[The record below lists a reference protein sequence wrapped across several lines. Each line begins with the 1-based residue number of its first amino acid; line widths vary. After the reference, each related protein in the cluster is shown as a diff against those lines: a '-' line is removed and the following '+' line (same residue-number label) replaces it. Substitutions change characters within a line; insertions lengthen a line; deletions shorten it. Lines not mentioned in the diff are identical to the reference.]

1 LNYLAHAY
9 LSPDDDLVLMG
20 NVWGDLLKPRDFPDL
35 PDAMMRGVLLH
46 RHIDQFTDNHLHVAA
61 IRDLLRPDQGKYTPV
76 VADVLMDFILSRH
89 WDRYHPQPLADYC
102 AKRYAIVEEHFDLVP
117 VAYQPRVRR
126 MLDNRWLESCDSRER
141 MGHTLSMLG
150 RRATFDNV
158 IARAL
163 EPYDRHAGEIDR
175 RFLAFFDDLRAEV
188 ILRSGG

>member
-1 LNYLAHAY
+1 
-9 LSPDDDLVLMG
+9 
-20 NVWGDLLKPRDFPDL
+20 
-35 PDAMMRGVLLH
+35 
-46 RHIDQFTDNHLHVAA
+46 
-61 IRDLLRPDQGKYTPV
+61 
-76 VADVLMDFILSRH
+76 
-89 WDRYHPQPLADYC
+89 
-102 AKRYAIVEEHFDLVP
+102 VEEHFDLVP

-158 IARAL
+158 IARAM
-163 EPYDRHAGEIDR
+163 EPYDRHADEIDR